1 MSKNSSGLW
10 INPSQYIKFSDAGQ
24 QRKTL
29 STEIAT
35 RSRSIDFGYLAG
47 YLPDPDPILRAT
59 GQSIS
64 VYREL
69 TSDAHVFSC
78 LQSRKSGTLC
88 KEWSIEPAS
97 NSRKDKYAADLIKTQ
112 FDGLKRQMQRI
123 VSEILD
129 AVLYG
134 ISPLEV
140 LWQTDGNSIMAADI
154 VGKPPEWFIFDDENR
169 LRFLTRGDMI
179 RGEEI
184 GPKKIL
190 LARHLDSYQNPYGER
205 VLSRCF
211 WPVTFKKGGFKFWVV
226 FTEKYGMP
234 FMVGKVPPGTGEPER
249 NALAD
254 MLEDMIQDAVAV
266 INDNESVDMKESG
279 SKSASA
285 DIYERLIQAANAES
299 SKAIVG
305 QTLTTEVTG
314 NGSYAASK
322 THQEVRTD
330 LVELGDKLVIG
341 TLSEFIQWVVDFNV
355 DGAGYPTFSFIEEE
369 DVQKDRSERDK
380 NLVVCGWHPNEQYFE
395 KAYNMDPN
403 DFTVVDPS
411 PMGMGAGFGGG
422 NGEGGGDGGTGG
434 GGDGSQG
441 KISPVGRNDSGGSGE
456 TSGSS
461 GSGETSGSGGS
472 GETSGSGGSGE
483 TSGRAGNYSDFS
495 TAASAVF
502 SVDNSKDNQ
511 QSSVDNQQS
520 PVISTEGRN
529 LTASFAAQRFSPA
542 QQAIE
547 DMIDQAA
554 QESGKYFDEITAEI
568 VKLAKKS
575 SSYDELT
582 QRILSAFPD
591 LDPQKNKELLQ
602 KAMFAANMW
611 GRYQIQQEHQARDI
625 RSKEGK

>member
-1 MSKNSSGLW
+1 MSKNLSGVW
-10 INPSQYIKFSDAGQ
+10 INPSQYVKFSDASQ

-69 TSDAHVFSC
+69 ISDAHVFSC
-78 LQSRKSGTLC
+78 IQSRKAGTLC
-88 KEWSIEPAS
+88 KEWSIEPAT
-97 NSRKDKYAADLIKTQ
+97 NSRKDKYAADLVKSQ
-112 FDGLKRQMQRI
+112 FEALKRQMQRI

-134 ISPLEV
+134 MSPLEV

-154 VGKPPEWFIFDDENR
+154 VGKPPEWFIFDEENR

-184 GPKKIL
+184 GEKKIL

-234 FMVGKVPPGTGEPER
+234 FMVGKVPPGTGSPER
-249 NALAD
+249 EALAD

-314 NGSYAASK
+314 SQGSYAASK

-341 TLSEFIQWVVDFNV
+341 TLSEFIQWAVDFNV

-380 NLVVCGWHPNEQYFE
+380 NLIICGWRPTPGYFE
-395 KAYNMDPN
+395 KSYNMDPA
-403 DFTVVDPS
+403 DFTIVEPS
-411 PMGMGAGFGGG
+411 PMGQGAGLAGGQGAGLDGG
-422 NGEGGGDGGTGG
+422 NGAGEDGG
-434 GGDGSQG
+434 QG
-441 KISPVGRNDSGGSGE
+441 KISPVGRNDNAVP
-456 TSGSS
+456 
-461 GSGETSGSGGS
+461 
-472 GETSGSGGSGE
+472 GE
-483 TSGRAGNYSDFS
+483 TSGRAGNYSDLPS
-495 TAASAVF
+495 AASSVF
-502 SVDNSKDNQ
+502 SVDNSKGNQ
-511 QSSVDNQQS
+511 Q
-520 PVISTEGRN
+520 IS
-529 LTASFAAQRFSPA
+529 SFAGQRFTPA

-547 DMIDQAA
+547 DMIDEAV
-554 QESGKYFDEITAEI
+554 GKSRGAFDGMSEDI
-568 VKLAKKS
+568 VKLAKS
-575 SSYDELT
+575 CSSYDELQ
-582 QRILSAFPD
+582 QRILAAYPHMDIS
-591 LDPQKNKELLQ
+591 KYEEVLQ
-602 KAMFAANMW
+602 QSLFAAEMW
-611 GRYQIQQEHQARDI
+611 GRYQVIQERKNRGAR
-625 RSKEGK
+625 